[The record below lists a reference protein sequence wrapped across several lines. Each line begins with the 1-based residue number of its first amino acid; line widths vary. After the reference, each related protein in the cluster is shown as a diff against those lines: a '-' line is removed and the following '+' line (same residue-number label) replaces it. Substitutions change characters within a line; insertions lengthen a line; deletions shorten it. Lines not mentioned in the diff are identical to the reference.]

1 MSTSYPYSVGINNVG
16 SYQASG
22 VPWCSGS
29 STHANG
35 TQIQYDFPSITRAIT
50 VTNNGANAIIVHFN
64 SQTDGNVLGG
74 KHFVALSGSMVSQ
87 RFEVKVDKVFISN
100 ASGQTADYSITAELT
115 SIPLASMYQLTGSG
129 LTD

>member
-1 MSTSYPYSVGINNVG
+1 MSTSYPYTVGLNNVG

-29 STHANG
+29 DSHSHN
-35 TQIQYDFPSITRAIT
+35 TQVQYDFPSITRAIT
-50 VTNNGANAIIVHFN
+50 VTNNSAYAIIVHFN
-64 SQTDGNVLGG
+64 SQGDGNIVPG
-74 KHFVALSGSMVSQ
+74 KHFVTLSGSMVSQ

-100 ASGQTADYSITAELT
+100 GSGQTANYSITAELT
-115 SIPLASMYQLTGSG
+115 SIPTTSMYILTGSG

>member
-35 TQIQYDFPSITRAIT
+35 TQIQYNFPSITRAIT

-64 SQTDGNVLGG
+64 SQSDGNVLGG

-87 RFEVKVDKVFISN
+87 RFEVKVDGKLP
-100 ASGQTADYSITAELT
+100 ITASRQNLLRFHLQAC
-115 SIPLASMYQLTGSG
+115 INLQAQ
-129 LTD
+129 D